1 MSKFNLKI
9 KFQLQVCFIAIVIE
23 IVIVFYELSVFV
35 LNNFVTLY
43 NKFSHSVT
51 QKNQQLK
58 EMNIPHT
65 SNPRIVIIG
74 GGFAGLALAK
84 RLKNKNV
91 QVVLLDKHNY
101 HTFQPLLYQV
111 ATGGLEA
118 GSIAYPIRKVI
129 QEYKDF
135 YFRLTSVKEI
145 DTKNQKIISEIG
157 DLHYDY
163 LVIAT
168 GSKTNYFGNKEIERN
183 SMSMKTIPQSLNIR
197 SLILENFEQAVLTK
211 DEADRNALMNFVLVG
226 AGPTG
231 VELAGAL
238 AEMKRAILQ
247 KDYPDLDIS
256 KMEINLIQSGDRV
269 LNTMSEK
276 SSVAAERFLLDLG
289 VKVWK
294 NIRVT
299 NYDGRTIST
308 NSDLSIDSATVIWTA
323 GVQGALIHGLDA
335 ESLVER
341 VERIRVNQY
350 NQVAG
355 YNNIFAVGD
364 IASMETTNYPQGHPM
379 MAQPAIQQGH
389 LLGENLI
396 KLIANQPMK
405 PFEYN
410 DKGSMATIG
419 RNLAVVDLPSY
430 HFHGFFAW
438 IVWMMVHLLSLIG
451 FKNKAVVFMNWMY
464 NYIRFDREGR
474 LIVRPYKKR
483 SFVTFTSDEV

>member
-1 MSKFNLKI
+1 
-9 KFQLQVCFIAIVIE
+9 
-23 IVIVFYELSVFV
+23 
-35 LNNFVTLY
+35 
-43 NKFSHSVT
+43 
-51 QKNQQLK
+51 
-58 EMNIPHT
+58 MNIPT
-65 SNPRIVIIG
+65 SSKPRIVIIG
-74 GGFAGLALAK
+74 GGFAGIALAK
-84 RLKNKNV
+84 KLRNKNV

-129 QEYKDF
+129 QEYRDF

-145 DTKNQKIISEIG
+145 DTKEQKVISEIG

-168 GSKTNYFGNKEIERN
+168 GSKTNYFGNKEIERY

-197 SLILENFEQAVLTK
+197 SLILENFEQAVLLK
-211 DEADRNALMNFVLVG
+211 DETERNLLINFVLVG

-238 AEMKRAILQ
+238 AEMKKAILQ

-256 KMEINLIQSGDRV
+256 KMEINLIQSNDRV

-276 SSVAAERFLLDLG
+276 SSAEAEKFLTDLG

-299 NYDGRTIST
+299 NYDGRTITT
-308 NSDLSIDSATVIWTA
+308 NTDLTFETATVIWTA
-323 GVQGALIHGLDA
+323 GVQGAAIRGLDA
-335 ESLVER
+335 KSLVER
-341 VERIRVNQY
+341 VERIRVNEF
-350 NQVAG
+350 NQVKG
-355 YNNIFAVGD
+355 YENIFAIGD
-364 IASMETTNYPQGHPM
+364 IASMETKEYPQGHPM
-379 MAQPAIQQGH
+379 MAQPAMQQGK
-389 LLGENLI
+389 LLGDNLVQ
-396 KLIANQPMK
+396 LIGGRIMK

-419 RNLAVVDLPSY
+419 RNLAVVDLPKY
-430 HFHGFFAW
+430 HFSGVFAW
-438 IVWMMVHLLSLIG
+438 FVWMFVHLFSLIG
-451 FKNKAVVFMNWMY
+451 FKNKAVVFTNWVY

-483 SFVTFTSDEV
+483 SFTTFTSDEI

>member
-1 MSKFNLKI
+1 
-9 KFQLQVCFIAIVIE
+9 
-23 IVIVFYELSVFV
+23 
-35 LNNFVTLY
+35 
-43 NKFSHSVT
+43 
-51 QKNQQLK
+51 
-58 EMNIPHT
+58 MNIPH
-65 SNPRIVIIG
+65 SDKKRVVIIG
-74 GGFAGLALAK
+74 GGFAGLSIAK
-84 RLKNKNV
+84 KLRNKNL

-145 DTKNQKIISEIG
+145 DTPNQKIISEIG

-197 SLILENFEQAVLTK
+197 SLILENFEQAVLTTN
-211 DEADRNALMNFVLVG
+211 EADKNALINFVLVG

-276 SSVAAERFLLDLG
+276 SSAAAEKFLVDLG
-289 VKVWK
+289 VIVHK
-294 NIRVT
+294 NVRVT
-299 NYDGRTIST
+299 NYDGRTITT
-308 NSDLSIDSATVIWTA
+308 NSDLTFETATVIWTA
-323 GVQGALIHGLDA
+323 GVQGAAIHGLDSK
-335 ESLVER
+335 SLVER

-350 NQVAG
+350 NQVVG
-355 YNNIFAVGD
+355 YDNIFAIGD
-364 IASMETTNYPQGHPM
+364 IASMESENYPQGHPM
-379 MAQPAIQQGH
+379 MAQPALQQGD
-389 LLGENLI
+389 LLGENLV
-396 KLIANQPMK
+396 KLLANKPMK

-419 RNLAVVDLPSY
+419 RNLAVVDLPKY
-430 HFHGFFAW
+430 HFNGLFAW
-438 IVWMMVHLLSLIG
+438 FVWMFVHLFSLIG
-451 FKNKAVVFMNWMY
+451 FKNKAVVFLNWVY
-464 NYIRFDREGR
+464 NYVRFDREGR
-474 LIVRPYKKR
+474 LIVRPFKKR

>member
-1 MSKFNLKI
+1 
-9 KFQLQVCFIAIVIE
+9 
-23 IVIVFYELSVFV
+23 
-35 LNNFVTLY
+35 
-43 NKFSHSVT
+43 
-51 QKNQQLK
+51 
-58 EMNIPHT
+58 MNIPQ
-65 SNPRIVIIG
+65 SDKKRVVIIG
-74 GGFAGLALAK
+74 GGFAGLSIAK
-84 RLKNKNV
+84 KLRNKNL

-145 DTKNQKIISEIG
+145 DTQNQKVISEIG
-157 DLHYDY
+157 DLNYDY

-197 SLILENFEQAVLTK
+197 SLILENFEQAVLTTN
-211 DEADRNALMNFVLVG
+211 EADKNALINFVLVG

-276 SSVAAERFLLDLG
+276 SSAAAEKFLVDLG
-289 VKVWK
+289 VIVHK
-294 NIRVT
+294 NVRVT
-299 NYDGRTIST
+299 NYDGRTITT
-308 NSDLSIDSATVIWTA
+308 NSDLTFETATVIWTA
-323 GVQGALIHGLDA
+323 GVQGAAIHGLDSK
-335 ESLVER
+335 SLVER

-350 NQVAG
+350 NQVVG
-355 YNNIFAVGD
+355 YDNIFAIGD
-364 IASMETTNYPQGHPM
+364 IASMESEKYPQGHPM
-379 MAQPAIQQGH
+379 MAQPALQQGA
-389 LLGENLI
+389 LLGENLA
-396 KLIANQPMK
+396 KLLANKQMK

-419 RNLAVVDLPSY
+419 RNLAVVDLPKY
-430 HFHGFFAW
+430 HFNGLFAW
-438 IVWMMVHLLSLIG
+438 FVWMFVHLFSLIG
-451 FKNKAVVFMNWMY
+451 FKNKAVVFLNWVY
-464 NYIRFDREGR
+464 NYVRFDREGR
-474 LIVRPYKKR
+474 LIVRPFKKR

>member
-1 MSKFNLKI
+1 
-9 KFQLQVCFIAIVIE
+9 
-23 IVIVFYELSVFV
+23 
-35 LNNFVTLY
+35 
-43 NKFSHSVT
+43 
-51 QKNQQLK
+51 
-58 EMNIPHT
+58 MNIPQ
-65 SNPRIVIIG
+65 SDKKRVVIIG
-74 GGFAGLALAK
+74 GGFAGLSIAK
-84 RLKNKNV
+84 KLRNKNL

-145 DTKNQKIISEIG
+145 DTQNQKVISEIG
-157 DLHYDY
+157 DLNYDY

-197 SLILENFEQAVLTK
+197 SLILENFEQAVLTTN
-211 DEADRNALMNFVLVG
+211 EADKNALINFVLVG

-256 KMEINLIQSGDRV
+256 KMEINLVQSGDRV

-276 SSVAAERFLLDLG
+276 SSAAAEKFLVDLG
-289 VKVWK
+289 VIVHK
-294 NIRVT
+294 NVRVT
-299 NYDGRTIST
+299 NYDGRTITT
-308 NSDLSIDSATVIWTA
+308 NSDLTFETATVIWTA
-323 GVQGALIHGLDA
+323 GVQGAAIQGLDSK
-335 ESLVER
+335 SLVER

-350 NQVAG
+350 NQVVG
-355 YNNIFAVGD
+355 YDNIFAIGD
-364 IASMETTNYPQGHPM
+364 IASMESEKYPQGHPM
-379 MAQPAIQQGH
+379 MAQPALQQGA
-389 LLGENLI
+389 LLGENLV
-396 KLIANQPMK
+396 KLLANKPMK

-419 RNLAVVDLPSY
+419 RNLAVVDLPKY
-430 HFHGFFAW
+430 HFNGLFAW
-438 IVWMMVHLLSLIG
+438 FVWMFVHLFSLIG
-451 FKNKAVVFMNWMY
+451 FKNKAVVFLNWVY

-474 LIVRPYKKR
+474 LIVRPFKKR